1 MIEIIENVLK
11 DLVGMQLNLESDV
24 ARTWIAQK
32 VEKALVEKQK
42 QSDDVLAEIAELN
55 RNTTM
60 GVDDIIVSAM
70 EHEGYIK
77 GDSGYDIRRGIR
89 DVTFHA
95 SNGDQ
100 YEITF
105 RKIKHD

>member
-1 MIEIIENVLK
+1 MIKIIENTLK
-11 DLVGMQLNLESDV
+11 EYADMQLNLESDV

-32 VEKALVEKQK
+32 VEKALKEKSK
-42 QSDDVLAEIAELN
+42 QSENISAEVKALN
-55 RNTTM
+55 VNTTM
-60 GVDDIIVSAM
+60 GIDDIIVSAM
-70 EHEGYIK
+70 KHEGYTK
-77 GDSGYDIRRGIR
+77 GDSGYDIQRGVR

-105 RKIKHD
+105 RKINRG

>member
-1 MIEIIENVLK
+1 MIKIIENVLK

-32 VEKALVEKQK
+32 VEKAIIERQQ
-42 QSDDVLAEIAELN
+42 QSEDVLAEIAELN

-70 EHEGYIK
+70 ETEGYIK
-77 GDSGYDIRRGIR
+77 GDSGYDIQRGIR

-100 YEITF
+100 YEVTF